1 MTERIAESG
10 QSGTNPQ
17 EAAEIARKKGM
28 TKGTVVRQNL
38 SCEILRASLPIIL

>member
-28 TKGTVVRQNL
+28 TKGTCWRGRIYPARFLELVCQ
-38 SCEILRASLPIIL
+38 

>member
-1 MTERIAESG
+1 MTERIVESG

-28 TKGTVVRQNL
+28 SKGTAGAAE
-38 SCEILRASLPIIL
+38 SILRDS